1 MLGKLFNL
9 GAASGTGVP
18 PSPQSQSHKPVSSL
32 ESVQEDIHTR
42 SLLFPELQDLYEHQS
57 NQVFPLS
64 VATPTTSSGNSFD
77 YSSDIE
83 LDPRDVRIVIM
94 QDALGS
100 LASSLLYDS
109 QAPPPMPSPTG
120 DRASSTAASSPLY
133 PGRATTYPRKPSIS
147 HVQRPIVIQ
156 PGSPKPRQ
164 GGFENRSSI
173 YNRTQGYVESD
184 SQRTW
189 REYREELGTFSSCI
203 FGNSELMAYKGTSTK
218 VHVVPS
224 DTRPTESVPG
234 FSDGRGS
241 VGRSSLRASRLSQ
254 SFSSESVP
262 PFASSATSP
271 AGRVHDRKKVL
282 VTRLFPVNLPI
293 EEAVV
298 VHTQQP
304 PSENAPGYPFP
315 RPTDDGT
322 VKKKYQPK
330 QKRTPM
336 YAVALVINL
345 PPSSSYSTPATSSRS
360 GFRGPG
366 SYSDHDYFP
375 SSLSSSRPSG
385 WAMVGQAG
393 LGTDMFETSFGS
405 DIEDHIDAITQ
416 HWDIIMR
423 TLNQLQSIASKTI
436 LAMLKQ
442 ADITSPDPLPT
453 IIPNPNSRTGTLPG
467 RRSEDGPPPKP
478 PKTNAKHVTLLP
490 NCLQDNRRIGLEAEF
505 AKSRVVAG
513 IRASRV
519 ITGQNRWPIW
529 REEARWVAKWVGGR
543 EEGFLFNLL
552 TGFLATHTDWLQA
565 LSPPSYRR
573 RHYLQQKGKGDEDAS
588 IPARTIV
595 VAQDKT
601 VARRLIFL
609 LAAFLPAS
617 QPLPGIRAHRPS
629 TSASLGPFSQSPPS
643 FVVPILKE
651 ESLRRKINRRPGTMR
666 AHSRNLSVQSQNTR
680 ASAVPPT
687 LAHLSMEGRHERRVS
702 DAGSIRTT
710 HLPIRGGDPH
720 LRKSS
725 TATTGTITSETS
737 IPHFSIAHRA
747 ESFSQGRPTSSNSVA
762 ADDLKR
768 ITRVDSATSHGSSP
782 RQGSR
787 WGSVISTLWSARR
800 RESTAGLAR
809 GPSNLP
815 GDQYD
820 GPSSPAKAT
829 FNTSR
834 RPSGVLT
841 EQQSQ
846 RQPKEPTL
854 KPAGSSGSQTDEPP
868 GLSLET
874 SGTRETNDRVET
886 IAKPQRTP
894 NPSGAFESPVKTSI
908 NLEDGVIDVD
918 IPFPDYLTT
927 FETAVSSPSSSGYLS
942 APGFGL
948 GLDTFEQS
956 SYISMDRDVPVNV
969 AGWLQKYHPDFVL
982 QAVPVQDGLVDEIK
996 ASMRAEPSPSW
1007 ALSTASA
1014 GGASV
1019 DKWIDVSTAIIA
1031 DASTLS
1037 IRRLRYRRLVKMKM
1051 QTEGKDVD
1059 TTTTTPVVTS
1069 TSSATGAMSPG
1080 AGIGSDSGAKDE
1092 FIEETLLSLDDV
1104 LVEAVEKVIS
1114 LNNNNTDISKAGSS
1128 CSSRSTSKRRGERSN
1143 SVSTQSDVRPGPGP
1157 GHGHGMTL
1165 SQEVPRSQCKT
1176 VVLSALEEI
1185 IREVIEEREQE
1196 GSSEFAATASAT
1208 AAASTATSTR
1218 GEGGGEGGSA
1228 LREAVRRWL
1237 DSIEILE

>member
-9 GAASGTGVP
+9 GAASGTGAP
-18 PSPQSQSHKPVSSL
+18 PSPQPQSHKPVSSL

-42 SLLFPELQDLYEHQS
+42 SLLFPDLQDLYEHQS

-133 PGRATTYPRKPSIS
+133 PGRATTYPRKPSVS

-156 PGSPKPRQ
+156 PGSPKPGQ
-164 GGFENRSSI
+164 SVFDNRSSI

-224 DTRPTESVPG
+224 DTRSADSMPA

-262 PFASSATSP
+262 PFASSSATSP

-293 EEAVV
+293 EEAVIV
-298 VHTQQP
+298 NTQQSS
-304 PSENAPGYPFP
+304 SENSAGYPFP
-315 RPTDDGT
+315 RPADDGT
-322 VKKKYQPK
+322 GKKKYQPK

-345 PPSSSYSTPATSSRS
+345 PPSSSHSTPATLSRS

-393 LGTDMFETSFGS
+393 LGTDLFDTSFGT

-423 TLNQLQSIASKTI
+423 TLNQLQSIVSNTI
-436 LAMLKQ
+436 LTMLKQ
-442 ADITSPDPLPT
+442 ADLTFPDPLPT
-453 IIPNPNSRTGTLPG
+453 IVPNPSSRTGTLPG
-467 RRSEDGPPPKP
+467 RRSEDGPPLKP

-490 NCLQDNRRIGLEAEF
+490 NCLQDSRLIGMEAEF

-543 EEGFLFNLL
+543 EECFLFNLL

-595 VAQDKT
+595 VAQDKI

-617 QPLPGIRAHRPS
+617 QQLPGIRAHRPS

-651 ESLRRKINRRPGTMR
+651 ESLRRKINRRPGTTR
-666 AHSRNLSVQSQNTR
+666 ASHSRNLSVQSQNTR
-680 ASAVPPT
+680 ASAVPPS

-702 DAGSIRTT
+702 DAGSIRATQ
-710 HLPIRGGDPH
+710 LPIRGGDPN

-725 TATTGTITSETS
+725 AATTGTIAPETS

-747 ESFSQGRPTSSNSVA
+747 ESFSRGRPTSSNSVA

-768 ITRVDSATSHGSSP
+768 ITRVDSAASHGSANSES

-800 RESTAGLAR
+800 RESTAGLTK

-815 GDQYD
+815 SDQHNS
-820 GPSSPAKAT
+820 PSSPTKAT
-829 FNTSR
+829 SNIST
-834 RPSGVLT
+834 RPSGVST
-841 EQQSQ
+841 EQQTQ
-846 RQPKEPTL
+846 RQPKEPTPRL
-854 KPAGSSGSQTDEPP
+854 AGPSAAQIGEAT

-874 SGTRETNDRVET
+874 SGTREPDHRVET
-886 IAKPQRTP
+886 TAKPQRTP

-969 AGWLQKYHPDFVL
+969 AGWLQMYHPDFVL
-982 QAVPVQDGLVDEIK
+982 QAVPVQDGLVEDVK
-996 ASMRAEPSPSW
+996 ASMRAEPSPTW

-1014 GGASV
+1014 AGPSA

-1031 DASTLS
+1031 DASTFT
-1037 IRRLRYRRLVKMKM
+1037 IKRLRYRRLVKAKM
-1051 QTEGKDVD
+1051 QTEGKTVD
-1059 TTTTTPVVTS
+1059 TATTTPVATNNNP
-1069 TSSATGAMSPG
+1069 ATGALSPG
-1080 AGIGSDSGAKDE
+1080 AGVGNDSGVKDE

-1114 LNNNNTDISKAGSS
+1114 LNNNNTDTSKVSSS

-1143 SVSTQSDVRPGPGP
+1143 SVSTPSDARSGP
-1157 GHGHGMTL
+1157 GHGVII

-1196 GSSEFAATASAT
+1196 GSSEFAATTAESTGRSA
-1208 AAASTATSTR
+1208 R
-1218 GEGGGEGGSA
+1218 GEGGEGGSA

>member
-9 GAASGTGVP
+9 GAAAGTGVP

-42 SLLFPELQDLYEHQS
+42 SLLFPDLQDLYENRS
-57 NQVFPLS
+57 TQVFALS
-64 VATPTTSSGNSFD
+64 VATPTTSSANAFD
-77 YSSDIE
+77 YSSELE
-83 LDPRDVRIVIM
+83 LDTRDVRIIIM

-109 QAPPPMPSPTG
+109 QAPPPIPSPTG
-120 DRASSTAASSPLY
+120 ERASTATASSQFY
-133 PGRATTYPRKPSIS
+133 PGRGATYPRKPSVS

-156 PGSPKPRQ
+156 PGSPKIRQ
-164 GGFENRSSI
+164 GAFDNRSSI
-173 YNRTQGYVESD
+173 YGRNQGYVESD

-218 VHVVPS
+218 VHVVPCE
-224 DTRPTESVPG
+224 TRSTEAAFG
-234 FSDGRGS
+234 DGRGS

-262 PFASSATSP
+262 PFSSSSATSP
-271 AGRVHDRKKVL
+271 AGRMHDRKKVL
-282 VTRLFPVNLPI
+282 VTRLFPVNLPT
-293 EEAVV
+293 EEVPAVDM
-298 VHTQQP
+298 QGP
-304 PSENAPGYPFP
+304 SSENTPGYPFP
-315 RPTDDGT
+315 PPGGDGKA
-322 VKKKYQPK
+322 KKKYQPK

-345 PPSSSYSTPATSSRS
+345 PPSSSNSTPATLSKS

-366 SYSDHDYFP
+366 SYSEQDYFP

-385 WAMVGQAG
+385 WTMIGQPG
-393 LGTDMFETSFGS
+393 FGPDLFETSFGS

-423 TLNQLQSIASKTI
+423 TLNQLQTVASSTI
-436 LAMLKQ
+436 LQMLRQ
-442 ADITSPDPLPT
+442 ADLTSPDPLPT
-453 IIPNPNSRTGTLPG
+453 LVPSQNSRISSLPG
-467 RRSEDGPPPKP
+467 RRSEDGPPMKA

-490 NCLQDNRRIGLEAEF
+490 NSLQENRRIGSEVEF

-513 IRASRV
+513 ICASRV
-519 ITGQNRWPIW
+519 VTGQNRWPIW
-529 REEARWVAKWVGGR
+529 REEARWVVKWVGGR

-573 RHYLQQKGKGDEDAS
+573 RHYLQQKAKADEDAS
-588 IPARTIV
+588 IPARTVV
-595 VAQDKT
+595 VAHDKI

-617 QPLPGIRAHRPS
+617 QQFPGMRAHRPS

-651 ESLRRKINRRPGTMR
+651 ESLRRKINRRTGPGR
-666 AHSRNLSVQSQNTR
+666 ASHSRNLSLQSQNTR

-710 HLPIRGGDPH
+710 HLPIRGGDPT

-725 TATTGTITSETS
+725 AATTGTITPEMS
-737 IPHFSIAHRA
+737 IPHFSIAHHRA
-747 ESFSQGRPTSSNSVA
+747 ESFSHGRPTSSNSVA
-762 ADDLKR
+762 TDDLKR
-768 ITRVDSATSHGSSP
+768 ITRADSAASHGSSNGES

-787 WGSVISTLWSARR
+787 WGSVISGLWSARR
-800 RESTAGLAR
+800 RDSTAGLIKTPNNM
-809 GPSNLP
+809 PSEQNN
-815 GDQYD
+815 
-820 GPSSPAKAT
+820 GPSSPTKAAS
-829 FNTSR
+829 NAAPR
-834 RPSGVLT
+834 RSSAATT
-841 EQQSQ
+841 EQQS
-846 RQPKEPTL
+846 PKTPKDPTSRTVGPL
-854 KPAGSSGSQTDEPP
+854 ATQT
-868 GLSLET
+868 GGGTSLALET
-874 SGTRETNDRVET
+874 SDTRERGET
-886 IAKPQRTP
+886 ITKPQRTP

-908 NLEDGVIDVD
+908 NIEDGVIDVD
-918 IPFPDYLTT
+918 IPFPDYLTN

-942 APGFGL
+942 APGFGGL
-948 GLDTFEQS
+948 GVDNFEQS
-956 SYISMDRDVPVNV
+956 SYFSMDKDVPVNV
-969 AGWLQKYHPDFVL
+969 AGWLQKYHSDFIL
-982 QAVPVQDGLVDEIK
+982 QALPVQDGLMEDIK
-996 ASMRAEPSPSW
+996 ASMRAEPSSPSW
-1007 ALSTASA
+1007 APNHNS
-1014 GGASV
+1014 GGPFVVV

-1031 DASTLS
+1031 DASTFT
-1037 IRRLRYRRLVKMKM
+1037 IKRLRYRRLVKMKAPHAA
-1051 QTEGKDVD
+1051 
-1059 TTTTTPVVTS
+1059 TTGNSSPGTTP
-1069 TSSATGAMSPG
+1069 SSPVGG
-1080 AGIGSDSGAKDE
+1080 AGNEFVIGSVKDDE

-1104 LVEAVEKVIS
+1104 LVEAVERVIS
-1114 LNNNNTDISKAGSS
+1114 LNNTNNTDMSKAAGSS
-1128 CSSRSTSKRRGERSN
+1128 SACSSRSTSKRRV
-1143 SVSTQSDVRPGPGP
+1143 SVSTSSDIRSSTHTQGAAAGGVG
-1157 GHGHGMTL
+1157 L

-1185 IREVIEEREQE
+1185 IRDVIEERE
-1196 GSSEFAATASAT
+1196 GSGGGDFAAAAVSSAT
-1208 AAASTATSTR
+1208 NTSSSS
-1218 GEGGGEGGSA
+1218 GKEEGGSA

-1237 DSIEILE
+1237 DSMEFGD